1 MPMRHLHRFSARL
14 ALLWFVLAI
23 GAATASPLVQ
33 PRAMQLVCS
42 GGAIKLLIDH
52 GDGLAEAS
60 AHQLDCALC
69 LLTDAAPPL
78 SAASGLVIPVAERSL
93 AAPRLPAPLVVRAA
107 APLPAR
113 GPPALS

>member
-1 MPMRHLHRFSARL
+1 MLPRTLHRLIARL

-42 GGAIKLLIDH
+42 GGAVKLLIDH

-69 LLTDAAPPL
+69 LLTDAAPPTP
-78 SAASGLVIPVAERSL
+78 AASGLVGPAAERSL
-93 AAPRLPAPLVVRAA
+93 SAPRLPASNVARAA

-113 GPPALS
+113 VWG